1 MKKYFTTK
9 TITGL
14 GILTAILVC
23 LFGLSNVLK
32 FGTLTL
38 NLTLVP
44 IALGACMFGPFGGF
58 ILGFVD
64 GLLNLLVGEVGAFMG
79 VNAWATILVV
89 LLKTSLAGLI
99 AGFVFMPFKKSHPFV
114 GCVLA
119 SCLVPIVNTGLFV
132 VGCLLF
138 FMSLVEQ
145 YSAGTTMNSIQF
157 IFIGF
162 VGINFL
168 IEFGVNAALSSGIY
182 SIYKYR
188 EKKAM
193 QI

>member
-1 MKKYFTTK
+1 MAPSIIGSKSIIEQLNIYKKD
-9 TITGL
+9 ITDISESL
-14 GILTAILVC
+14 MSSYNDAMSDKEI
-23 LFGLSNVLK
+23 K
-32 FGTLTL
+32 
-38 NLTLVP
+38 
-44 IALGACMFGPFGGF
+44 
-58 ILGFVD
+58 FVD

-119 SCLVPIVNTGLFV
+119 SCLVPIINTGLFV

-193 QI
+193 QN